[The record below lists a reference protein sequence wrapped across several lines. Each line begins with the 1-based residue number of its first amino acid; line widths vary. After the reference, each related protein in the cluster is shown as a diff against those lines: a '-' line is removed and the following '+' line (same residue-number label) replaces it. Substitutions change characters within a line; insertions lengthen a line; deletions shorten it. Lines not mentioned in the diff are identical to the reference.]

1 MSQSTEIK
9 DTAATPNS
17 TMTRDSNADSNLRR
31 LGLPQSSGGLSNLG
45 FLTAGVFTASTSQ
58 TMDQASVNGFGFS
71 LDCTGGSR
79 NFNLMAASGCPGE
92 VIFVRKSDSSVNTLV
107 IVRNGSD
114 TIGNVAGSLTI
125 YAQNENYYMQSDGVS
140 NWVIIDHYSA
150 TPNAGTVIA
159 DPGNAG
165 AISVLRSGFCG
176 LTSTGS
182 DTRTLAAPPFLGQEI
197 TLGHVVD
204 GGSVVITV
212 ASAINQTGNNTITM
226 ASVRAFIIL
235 RSVLTGVTKVWCVVA
250 SDGASLSTV

>member
-1 MSQSTEIK
+1 MSQTTVIK

-17 TMTRDSNADSNLRR
+17 DMSRDSNGDSNLRR
-31 LGLPQSSGGLSNLG
+31 LGLPQASGGLSNLG
-45 FLTAGVFTASTSQ
+45 FLTAGVFTSSTSQ
-58 TMDQASVNGFGFS
+58 TMDQASINGFSFS

-79 NFNLMAASGCPGE
+79 NQNLMAASGCPGE
-92 VIFVRKSDSSVNTLV
+92 IIFVRKSDSSVNTLV

-114 TIGNVAGSLTI
+114 TIGNVAGSVTI
-125 YAQNENYYMQSDGVS
+125 YAQNEGYLLQSDGVS
-140 NWVIIDHYSA
+140 NWIIIDHYSA

-182 DTRTLAAPPFLGQEI
+182 DTRTLAAPTFLGQEV
-197 TLGHVVD
+197 TLNHVVD
-204 GGSVVITV
+204 GGSVVVTV
-212 ASAINQTGNNTITM
+212 ASPVNSAANNTITM
-226 ASVRAFIIL
+226 AAVRAFIIL
-235 RSVLTGVTKVWCVVA
+235 RCILTGVTKAWCVVA